1 MARAGTAGPSALAAE
16 AAWALADLAEREA
29 PALVP
34 ACRRLLDRQP
44 GCGPLWWL
52 AARVLS
58 AGDPVTEAQ
67 QCARDLEDDP
77 TPVLMLEALPE
88 GARVVRRGGVGDVAS
103 AELVVL
109 EVDALGPTGMVA
121 DSSFA
126 SLLSAARSAEV
137 PVWVEGGVGRV
148 LPQALWEAMTARL
161 GPSQPRSGHVP
172 SLGVDARPARISTS
186 KGHGTLFDHRGV
198 ELVVGPDGAQS
209 FQRAIADSH
218 CPGPPVLLEGL

>member
-1 MARAGTAGPSALAAE
+1 
-16 AAWALADLAEREA
+16 LADLAEEEV

-77 TPVLMLEALPE
+77 TSVLMLQALPE
-88 GARVVRRGGVGDVAS
+88 GARVVRRGDMGDVAS

-121 DSSFA
+121 DSSFTG
-126 SLLSAARSAEV
+126 LLRAARSAEV
-137 PVWVEGGVGRV
+137 PVWVEAGVGRV
-148 LPQALWEAMTARL
+148 LPSALWEAMTARL
-161 GPSQPRSGHVP
+161 GSSQRREVHGSRP
-172 SLGVDARPARISTS
+172 GVNARPARTPVPRGHST
-186 KGHGTLFDHRGV
+186 LLDHRGV
-198 ELVVGPDGAQS
+198 ELVVGPEGAQS
-209 FQRAIADSH
+209 LQRAIADS
-218 CPGPPVLLEGL
+218 CVPGPPELLEGF